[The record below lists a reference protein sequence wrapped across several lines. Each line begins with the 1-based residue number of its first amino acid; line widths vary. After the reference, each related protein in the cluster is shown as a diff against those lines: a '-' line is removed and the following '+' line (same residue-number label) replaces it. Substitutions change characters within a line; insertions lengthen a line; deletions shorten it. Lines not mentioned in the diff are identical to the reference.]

1 MLRSGKRYQ
10 PVAEMSEIA
19 DLLIKTWMAEAR
31 RQEER
36 PEQEQVRYAEE
47 RAEERRHYK
56 QDRAEERS
64 RYEEL
69 LRGLTERRPGR
80 VEVGPESLKL
90 TKFSETDDIE
100 AF

>member
-1 MLRSGKRYQ
+1 MLCSGKRYQ
-10 PVAEMSEIA
+10 PVVEMSEIA
-19 DLLIKTWMAEAR
+19 DLLLKTWMAEAR

-36 PEQEQVRYAEE
+36 PEQEQVRYTEE
-47 RAEERRHYK
+47 RAKEQRRYE
-56 QDRAEERS
+56 QDRAEERG

-69 LRGLTERRPGR
+69 LRGLMERRPGR

-90 TKFSETDDIE
+90 TKLSETDDIE